1 MSVPLTISTASQT
14 KPSMASACS
23 LLTPPESPK
32 LQTKAQQ
39 SLQSSHRPGR
49 IFVGDHECV
58 TEPVPWTMFKQY
70 IDAKTLDPLGRSPAT
85 QTAYEAHKQR
95 VKSEFGTMAEYLTK
109 HSLRDFLAQPT
120 DPEVL
125 AAGDFT
131 FRRNDF
137 PYSIGDGVEHW
148 VLWCRK
154 RLQPGFVAPDE
165 AVRAIEER
173 FGTEVE
179 WRYFVNPV
187 AKQSVPQLSHAHV
200 FVHR

>member
-1 MSVPLTISTASQT
+1 MSVPLTISTASPT
-14 KPSMASACS
+14 KPPMAEACS

-32 LQTKAQQ
+32 LQTKAKI
-39 SLQSSHRPGR
+39 L
-49 IFVGDHECV
+49 VGDHECV
-58 TEPVPWTMFKQY
+58 TSPVPWALFKQY
-70 IDAKTLDPLGRSPAT
+70 VDAETLDPLGRSPAT
-85 QTAYEAHKQR
+85 QTSYDAHKQR
-95 VKSEFGTMAEYLTK
+95 VKAEFGTMAEYLTK
-109 HSLRDFLAQPT
+109 HALADFLAQPT
-120 DPEVL
+120 DPAVL
-125 AAGDFT
+125 AACDFT

-165 AVRAIEER
+165 AVGVIESR